1 MQDVLPAGAMT
12 LVWEVGPTVLMMK
25 QLVDSDECFHEVDTH
40 LFAWVL
46 FPQLL
51 TMKPGVVPFH
61 SVLALTMD
69 IVSHPTV
76 DTERMMLTLIKVPP
90 LSVIHSYPNWMK
102 RRFVEG
108 VVLSTHVGHIQD
120 GFPPVISVSSY
131 DAPRLQ

>member
-1 MQDVLPAGAMT
+1 MQDVLPAGTMT
-12 LVWEVGPTVLMMK
+12 LVREVGPAVPMMK
-25 QLVDSDECFHEVDTH
+25 QPVNSDERFHEVDTH

-51 TMKPGVVPFH
+51 PMKPGVVPFH

-69 IVSHPTV
+69 ITSHPTV

-90 LSVIHSYPNWMK
+90 LSVVHSYPNWMK
-102 RRFVEG
+102 RRFVKG
-108 VVLSTHVGHIQD
+108 VVLSTHVSRVQD

-131 DAPRLQ
+131 NAPRLR